1 MRWKAAPCENDMMP
15 SKGPLAAANSVR
27 AATAS
32 EKPSSQ
38 SDLSWASKLGA
49 GRLNHQPRGSTCLWE
64 GAEDEYIICRVV
76 TVNLTG
82 EISVTG
88 EIYKFHRCHL

>member
-1 MRWKAAPCENDMMP
+1 MSASMTWNAAPCENDMMP

-38 SDLSWASKLGA
+38 SDLS
-49 GRLNHQPRGSTCLWE
+49 
-64 GAEDEYIICRVV
+64 
-76 TVNLTG
+76 
-82 EISVTG
+82 
-88 EIYKFHRCHL
+88 